1 MAADDGVDR
10 FIGGEAELKRAG
22 EPSTNE
28 AGSTG
33 DDDFHAVTSVGRRAG
48 IGGADLI

>member
-1 MAADDGVDR
+1 MAAGHGVDR

-22 EPSTNE
+22 KPSTNE

-33 DDDFHAVTSVGRRAG
+33 DDDFHAVPSDASRPG
-48 IGGADLI
+48 IGSADLI